1 MSFLQGI
8 SNLHIVSSEKHSDLE
23 QRTNSS
29 VKNKALTIIAQDP
42 KVPQSWLEVQKLS
55 GDQIKLQNQN
65 QEIKTKRQR
74 AQYDHNLLHK
84 ILKVFAQTAPEKTC
98 IYQPGM
104 KWSALE
110 GGSGNSWRLPSLYIK
125 CPC

>member
-1 MSFLQGI
+1 MSFLRGI
-8 SNLHIVSSEKHSDLE
+8 SNLHTLSSEKHSDLE

-84 ILKVFAQTAPEKTC
+84 ILKLFA
-98 IYQPGM
+98 
-104 KWSALE
+104 
-110 GGSGNSWRLPSLYIK
+110 
-125 CPC
+125 